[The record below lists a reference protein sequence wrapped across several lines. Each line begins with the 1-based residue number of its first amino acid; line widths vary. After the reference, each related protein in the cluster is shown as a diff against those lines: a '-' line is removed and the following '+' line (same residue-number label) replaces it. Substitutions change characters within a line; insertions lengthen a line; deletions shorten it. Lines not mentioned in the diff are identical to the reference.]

1 MQSQN
6 PFLDEMSKLT
16 QAAMGLAQAAGEEAK
31 SAFRSQTDKW
41 VADMDLI
48 RRDEYEALKARIEAL
63 EARIDALT
71 SPTKS

>member
-48 RRDEYEALKARIEAL
+48 RRDEYEALKARVDAL
-63 EARIDALT
+63 EAKLDAL
-71 SPTKS
+71 SGGPKS